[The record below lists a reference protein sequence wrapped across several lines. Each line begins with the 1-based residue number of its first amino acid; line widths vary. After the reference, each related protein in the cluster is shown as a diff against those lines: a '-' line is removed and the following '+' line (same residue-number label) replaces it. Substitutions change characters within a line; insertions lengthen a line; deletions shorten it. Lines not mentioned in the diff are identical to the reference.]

1 MKIGALLV
9 ILFIICLIQ
18 CSELRRS
25 KGKNRPRPPK
35 ITRLPKTT
43 RPKTTRPPKVT
54 HSVSPHS
61 IRKDSR
67 QNEIN
72 IVIND
77 PRPYDPNVQTFP
89 EAGEIKEESSKFQS
103 TIDDNN
109 ESGEEEQSVDKEQSD
124 DEEPERA
131 KRNFDISFLLL
142 KDNKRWQK

>member
-54 HSVSPHS
+54 HS
-61 IRKDSR
+61 
-67 QNEIN
+67 
-72 IVIND
+72 
-77 PRPYDPNVQTFP
+77 TFP